1 MPFLTTAISY
11 ATSTAVLC
19 TASLVA
25 GVLFSQKIKDWV
37 SGTSAEFRSAMAG
50 VEAKA
55 KADVKAAVADVFS
68 KIVPV
73 PPPVPAPAPPA
84 QVQVPP
90 VTATVTPVPA
100 PAAPAPEAPHA

>member
-37 SGTSAEFRSAMAG
+37 SGTSAEFRSAMAS

-73 PPPVPAPAPPA
+73 PPPAPAPAP
-84 QVQVPP
+84 
-90 VTATVTPVPA
+90 
-100 PAAPAPEAPHA
+100 PAPEAPHA